1 MKNRLVL
8 VVNRRSSGYA
18 LVEKKI
24 VRYIDELNLS
34 AGERQTYEIEPTD
47 PLDNAQKMAKI
58 LQNNDIVLVA
68 GGDGTAHI
76 ATNAIILS
84 GKTGIKIKYTGFGNF
99 NDYAHSFSR
108 NHYKA
113 CIRALDEQQAKYAV
127 KPLEMHVNGQFY
139 RYIPLYATIG
149 LTAEMAEIFEHP
161 KVRGALK
168 KSPGRNTR
176 LLLSLAAA
184 TRFYF
189 SHRKDDLIE
198 TSKIKMNETELELNT
213 KTTDLV
219 FMNGPRMARIMRS
232 RTNKKTLD
240 NFGFTALDSSKIIKN
255 LPFLIKGLFG
265 FIPLKTAKKV
275 EIFLK
280 TPQDLQIQI
289 EGESVKLEGVENIS
303 IQQIEQTIDIL

>member
-34 AGERQTYEIEPTD
+34 TKQRQAYEIEPTN

-58 LQNNDIVLVA
+58 LQNNDIILVA

-76 ATNAIILS
+76 ATNAILLS

-113 CIRALDEQQAKYAV
+113 CIRALDEQKTKYAI
-127 KPLEMHVNGQFY
+127 KPLEMKVNGQFY

-168 KSPGRNTR
+168 KTPGRNSR
-176 LLLSLAAA
+176 LILSLLAA

-189 SHRKDDLIE
+189 NHRKEENIPIKE
-198 TSKIKMNETELELNT
+198 VKIDGSIVPHNH

-232 RTNKKTLD
+232 RSNKKTLED
-240 NFGFTALDSSKIIKN
+240 FGFVALDSSKITKN
-255 LPFLIKGLFG
+255 LPFLTKGLLG
-265 FIPLKTAKKV
+265 FIPLRTV
-275 EIFLK
+275 SDIEVTLG
-280 TPQDLQIQI
+280 TPQNLQIQI
-289 EGESVKLEGVENIS
+289 EGESIKLDKVKDFS
-303 IQQIEQTIDIL
+303 IRQVQAKIDIL

>member
-18 LVEKKI
+18 LVKKKI
-24 VRYIDELNLS
+24 IRYIDELNLS
-34 AGERQTYEIEPTD
+34 EEQRQTYEIEPTN

-58 LQNNDIVLVA
+58 LQNDDIILVA

-76 ATNAIILS
+76 ATNAIIIS

-113 CIRALDEQQAKYAV
+113 CIRALDEQTTKHHL
-127 KPLEMHVNGQFY
+127 KPLELTINGEFY
-139 RYIPLYATIG
+139 RYVPLYATIG

-161 KVRGALK
+161 RVRGALK
-168 KSPGRNTR
+168 KTPGRNSR
-176 LLLSLAAA
+176 LILSLLAA

-189 SHRKDDLIE
+189 NHRKEKDIHVEKIE
-198 TSKIKMNETELELNT
+198 INDELVRVNSKI
-213 KTTDLV
+213 TDLV

-232 RTNKKTLD
+232 RANKKTPES
-240 NFGFTALDSSKIIKN
+240 FGFTALDSSKIIKN
-255 LPFLIKGLFG
+255 IPFLLKGLFG
-265 FIPLKTAKKV
+265 FMPLKKSHKA
-275 EIFLK
+275 EITFEN
-280 TPQDLQIQI
+280 PRDLQIQI
-289 EGESVKLEGVENIS
+289 EGESTKLKSVKNIS
-303 IQQIEQTIDIL
+303 VRQIEQKIHIL

>member
-18 LVEKKI
+18 LVDKKI
-24 VRYIDELNLS
+24 IRYIDGLNLS
-34 AGERQTYEIEPTD
+34 EKQRQTYEIEPTN
-47 PLDNAQKMAKI
+47 PLDNAKKMAKI

-76 ATNAIILS
+76 ATNAIIIS

-113 CIRALDEQQAKYAV
+113 CIRALDEQQSKYSV
-127 KPLEMHVNGQFY
+127 KPLELSINGEFY
-139 RYIPLYATIG
+139 RYIPLYATVG

-161 KVRGALK
+161 RIRGALK
-168 KSPGRNTR
+168 KTPGRNSR
-176 LLLSLAAA
+176 LALSLLAA

-189 SHRKDDLIE
+189 NHRKEEDIHVE
-198 TSKIKMNETELELNT
+198 KIKINGESVRVNP
-213 KTTDLV
+213 KITDLV

-232 RTNKKTLD
+232 QANKKAPEK
-240 NFGFTALDSSKIIKN
+240 FGFAALDSGKIIKN
-255 LPFLIKGLFG
+255 LPFLVKGLFG
-265 FIPLKTAKKV
+265 FIPLKTAHEV
-275 EIFLK
+275 EIILEK
-280 TPQDLQIQI
+280 PQNLQIQI
-289 EGESVKLEGVENIS
+289 EGESTKLKNIKNIS
-303 IQQIEQTIDIL
+303 IRQIEQKIHIL